1 EVPREVPQY
10 EIPRGLIE
18 PRAGLSRLRSLGQRQ
33 DRFRVPNPAQRH
45 VADIDLGRGHRS
57 PSGSET
63 ALGEPRAVLRLQGG
77 LLLAL
82 RRRLVAVTDLR
93 RHLGIGLGGLAALA
107 ALALRLVLGGLH
119 HPFLREFLLVV
130 DDKGFAD
137 TTPAAVVPELGG
149 PYFNRHESPPHT
161 APG

>member
-1 EVPREVPQY
+1 
-10 EIPRGLIE
+10 
-18 PRAGLSRLRSLGQRQ
+18 
-33 DRFRVPNPAQRH
+33 PAQRH

-93 RHLGIGLGGLAALA
+93 RHLGLVLGGLGGLGGLAALA

-161 APG
+161 ASG